1 MEKDEFVSRFKTELK
16 RLLPSGAYE
25 DGEKYIDEIAPTYWD
40 DEDQR
45 AEGPEECAEAE
56 ASEWTDEE

>member
-1 MEKDEFVSRFKTELK
+1 MEKDEFVSRFKT
-16 RLLPSGAYE
+16 RLRQCLPSGAYE
-25 DGEKYIDEIAPTYWD
+25 GAENYVNEIAPTYWD
-40 DEDQR
+40 DEQQR